1 MFQRVLHPLVVRL
14 THWLNAVAVIGM
26 IGSGWQIYNASPIL
40 PFTFPGAITIGGWL
54 GGALLWHFAAMWLV
68 MANLAIYLAYG
79 LASGRLRHKLLPL
92 SLGAL
97 VADLGAALRFRLA
110 HQDLSRYN
118 AVQRA
123 FYLGVIA
130 ALVLVVLSG
139 LAIWK
144 PVQTYPLELLFGG
157 FQGARLVHF
166 LAMCGIV
173 LFLCVHIALVALV
186 PSTLRAMVL
195 GRSGRVAPVMEKAR

>member
-1 MFQRVLHPLVVRL
+1 MSVPSVRPRPLHPLIVRL
-14 THWLNAVAVIGM
+14 THWLNAVAVIVM

-40 PFTFPGAITIGGWL
+40 PFAFPAAITIGGWL

-68 MANLAIYLAYG
+68 MGNLAIYLLYG
-79 LASGRLRHKLLPL
+79 LASGRLRRKLLPL
-92 SLGAL
+92 SPRAL
-97 VADLGAALRFRLA
+97 VADLAAALKGRLA
-110 HQDLSRYN
+110 HDDLSRYN

-144 PVQTYPLELLFGG
+144 PVQLQPLAALFGG
-157 FQGARLVHF
+157 FAGARIVHF
-166 LAMCGIV
+166 LAMTAIV
-173 LFLCVHIALVALV
+173 LFILVHVAMALLV
-186 PSTLRAMVL
+186 PRSLRAML
-195 GRSGRVAPVMEKAR
+195 RGY

>member
-1 MFQRVLHPLVVRL
+1 MSERMLHPLIVRL
-14 THWLNAVAVIGM
+14 THWLNAVAVIVM

-79 LASGRLRHKLLPL
+79 LTSGRLRSKLLPL

-97 VADLGAALRFRLA
+97 VADLGAALRGRLG
-110 HQDLSRYN
+110 HHDLSRYN
-118 AVQRA
+118 AAQRA
-123 FYLGVIA
+123 AYLAVIV
-130 ALVLVVLSG
+130 ALAVLVLSG

-144 PVQTYPLELLFGG
+144 PVQLQPLAFVLGG
-157 FQGARLVHF
+157 FAGARLVDF
-166 LAMCGIV
+166 LAMSAIV
-173 LFLCVHIALVALV
+173 LFILMHVAMALLV
-186 PSTLRAMVL
+186 PRSLRAML
-195 GRSGRVAPVMEKAR
+195 RGY

>member
-1 MFQRVLHPLVVRL
+1 MSAPSIRPRLLHPLIVRL
-14 THWLNAVAVIGM
+14 THWLNAIAVIVM

-40 PFTFPGAITIGGWL
+40 PFAFHAAVTIGGWL

-68 MANLAIYLAYG
+68 MGNLAIYLLYG
-79 LASGRLRHKLLPL
+79 LASGRLRRKLLPL
-92 SLGAL
+92 SPRALAADL
-97 VADLGAALRFRLA
+97 VAALKGRLA
-110 HQDLSRYN
+110 HDDLSRYN

-144 PVQTYPLELLFGG
+144 PVQLQPRAALFGG
-157 FQGARLVHF
+157 FAGARIVHF
-166 LAMCGIV
+166 LAMTAIV
-173 LFLCVHIALVALV
+173 LFILVHVAMALLV
-186 PSTLRAMVL
+186 PRSLRAML
-195 GRSGRVAPVMEKAR
+195 RGY

>member
-1 MFQRVLHPLVVRL
+1 MSERVLHPLVVRL
-14 THWLNAVAVIGM
+14 THWLNAVAVIVM

-68 MANLAIYLAYG
+68 MASLAIYLAYG
-79 LASGRLRHKLLPL
+79 LASGRLRRKLLPL
-92 SLGAL
+92 SARAL
-97 VADLGAALRFRLA
+97 VADLGAALRLRLA
-110 HQDLSRYN
+110 HHDLSRYN

-123 FYLGVIA
+123 FYVGVIA

-144 PVQTYPLELLFGG
+144 PVQLQWLAFVLGG
-157 FQGARLVHF
+157 FAGARVVHF
-166 LAMCGIV
+166 AAMSAIV
-173 LFLCVHIALVALV
+173 LFILVHVAMALLV
-186 PSTLRAMVL
+186 PRSLRAML
-195 GRSGRVAPVMEKAR
+195 RGY